1 MKRTFFL
8 LIAAGT
14 LGCASAAKQ
23 GAPAGQTRVT
33 TGSTVNGGSNT
44 DSIPLAL
51 RWYRASAEQ
60 HALFV
65 QTYRNAT
72 TAVQQLAAAQSGKA
86 WGVIMDADET
96 VLDNSMY
103 QQSRGGRGYSPETW
117 EAWVRSKKATALPGA
132 ADFINRVR
140 ALGGKVAVVTNREE
154 NVCLDTEQNLR
165 SVGLNVDEVLCKA
178 SASSDK
184 NPRFSAVQAG
194 SAPSKL
200 PAMKVVMW
208 LGDNIQDF
216 PTLSQDI
223 RKGGAAGFAEFGK
236 TWFVLPNPLYG
247 SWDKNPVP

>member
-1 MKRTFFL
+1 MKRTL
-8 LIAAGT
+8 LFVFAAASI
-14 LGCASAAKQ
+14 GCATTQ
-23 GAPAGQTRVT
+23 GAT
-33 TGSTVNGGSNT
+33 TGSQRAPSSNST
-44 DSIPLAL
+44 ATSGASFDSIPLAL
-51 RWYRASAEQ
+51 RWYRASAEM

-65 QTYRNAT
+65 QSYRNAT
-72 TAVQQLAAAQSGKA
+72 AAVQTLATAQAGKP

-103 QQSRGGRGYSPETW
+103 QQSRGGRGYSADTW
-117 EAWVRSKKATALPGA
+117 EVWVRSKKATPLPGA

-140 ALGGKVAVVTNREE
+140 ALGGKVSIVTNREDT
-154 NVCLDTEQNLR
+154 VCAETEQNLR
-165 SVGLNVDEVLCKA
+165 AVGLNVDQVLCKPPGPG
-178 SASSDK
+178 DK
-184 NPRFSAVQAG
+184 NPRFAAVQAG

-216 PTLSQDI
+216 PNLSQDV
-223 RKGGAAGFAEFGK
+223 RKGGAAGFTEFGR

>member
-1 MKRTFFL
+1 MKHTL
-8 LIAAGT
+8 LFAVVVASSA
-14 LGCASAAKQ
+14 CASAPTRSTASN
-23 GAPAGQTRVT
+23 API
-33 TGSTVNGGSNT
+33 TVNGGAST

-72 TAVQQLAAAQSGKA
+72 TAVQQLATAQTGKA

-103 QQSRGGRGYSPETW
+103 QQSRGGRGYTPETW
-117 EAWVRSKKATALPGA
+117 EVWVRSKKATALPGS

-140 ALGGKVAVVTNREE
+140 ALGGKVVIVTNRED
-154 NVCLDTEQNLR
+154 NVCLDTEQNMR
-165 SVGLNVDEVLCKA
+165 SVGLNVDEVLCKP

-194 SAPSKL
+194 SSPSKL

-216 PTLSQDI
+216 PTLSQEV

>member
-1 MKRTFFL
+1 MKPSLVFL
-8 LIAAGT
+8 LAAAT
-14 LGCASAAKQ
+14 VGCATTQGVVSTATARAPSAA
-23 GAPAGQTRVT
+23 A
-33 TGSTVNGGSNT
+33 VNGATSS

-72 TAVQQLAAAQSGKA
+72 DAAQTLAAQQASTP

-103 QQSRGGRGYSPETW
+103 QQSRGGRGYTPETW
-117 EAWVRSKKATALPGA
+117 ETWVKAKKATPLPGA

-140 ALGGKVAVVTNREE
+140 ALGGKVSIVTNREA
-154 NVCLDTEQNLR
+154 NVCPETEANLR
-165 SVGLNVDEVLCKA
+165 AIGLNVDQVLCKPG
-178 SASSDK
+178 ASSDK
-184 NPRFSAVQAG
+184 NPRFAAVQGG

-200 PAMKVVMW
+200 PAMRVIMW

-216 PTLSQDI
+216 PNLGQSV
-223 RKGGAAGFAEFGK
+223 RGSGAAGFAEFGR

>member
-1 MKRTFFL
+1 MKRRLFFL
-8 LIAAGT
+8 LAFST
-14 LGCASAAKQ
+14 VGCAGANTQ
-23 GAPAGQTRVT
+23 GARAGALPRPA
-33 TGSTVNGGSNT
+33 TVNGGAPT

-51 RWYRASAEQ
+51 RWYRASAEV

-72 TAVQQLAAAQSGKA
+72 ASVQALASAQAGKP

-103 QQSRGGRGYSPETW
+103 QQSRGGRGYTPETW
-117 EAWVRSKKATALPGA
+117 EVWVRSKKATALPGA

-140 ALGGKVAVVTNREE
+140 ALGGKVVIVTNREE
-154 NVCLDTEQNLR
+154 NVCPETEQNLR
-165 SVGLNVDEVLCKA
+165 AVGLNVDEVLCKPIG
-178 SASSDK
+178 SGDK
-184 NPRFSAVQAG
+184 NPRFSAAQAG
-194 SAPSKL
+194 TAPSKL

-216 PTLSQDI
+216 PMLTQEVQ
-223 RKGGAAGFAEFGK
+223 KGGAAGFAEFGT